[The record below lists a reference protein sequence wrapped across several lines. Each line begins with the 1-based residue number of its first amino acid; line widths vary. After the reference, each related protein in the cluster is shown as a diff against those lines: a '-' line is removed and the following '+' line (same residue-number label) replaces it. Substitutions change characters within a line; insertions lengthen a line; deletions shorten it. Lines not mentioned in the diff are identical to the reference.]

1 MAVSLYVKQ
10 SMGQFFIE
18 FPSVTMEEFYKDTDR
33 KTPVVF
39 VLSTGADPTQ
49 FLMKFVH
56 EKKMQDRLS
65 LISLGQGQ
73 GKKAQ
78 ILIHRAR

>member
-1 MAVSLYVKQ
+1 
-10 SMGQFFIE
+10 
-18 FPSVTMEEFYKDTDR
+18 MEEFYKDTDR

-56 EKKMQDRLS
+56 EKKMQDRMS
-65 LISLGQGQ
+65 IISLGQGQ
-73 GKKAQ
+73 GKKA
-78 ILIHRAR
+78 